1 VAICVTV
8 RVAVGDGDSDA
19 LALALAEALALVE
32 ALALP
37 EALPVPLG
45 EGLGVCVLV
54 APGEN
59 EVGGVEGADPEQAVT
74 AAEESMIMVP
84 QPMTVNLALS
94 PVPAMVVGTFIESSC
109 PRRPKAN
116 SLKAPLALPVKTPGM
131 T

>member
-8 RVAVGDGDSDA
+8 RVAVGDCAGDGDSGA
-19 LALALAEALALVE
+19 L

-45 EGLGVCVLV
+45 DGLGVCVMD

-59 EVGGVEGADPEQAVT
+59 EVGGDEGVPPEQAVT

-84 QPMTVNLALS
+84 QPMTVSLALS
-94 PVPAMVVGTFIESSC
+94 PVPAMAVGTFTETSC
-109 PRRPKAN
+109 PRRPEAN
-116 SLKAPLALPVKTPGM
+116 SRKAPLTLPVKLQG
-131 T
+131 